1 MKSNENKHKNHHS
14 ILIYYHRP
22 AEICFLDKTR
32 VILQVPII
40 GNPTSEET
48 LPGTIVPGGSGSTVD
63 DMSRFHSSLL
73 NSG

>member
-14 ILIYYHRP
+14 ILIYYP
-22 AEICFLDKTR
+22 QASGNLFLDKTR

-40 GNPTSEET
+40 PTSEET

-63 DMSRFHSSLL
+63 DMSRLHTSLL